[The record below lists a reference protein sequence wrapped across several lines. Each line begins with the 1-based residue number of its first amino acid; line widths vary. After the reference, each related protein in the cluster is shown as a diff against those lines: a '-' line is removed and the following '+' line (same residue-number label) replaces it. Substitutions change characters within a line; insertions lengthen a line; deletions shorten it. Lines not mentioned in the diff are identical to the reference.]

1 MPELPLP
8 RNELLTN
15 TAAPDAPRRTRSVCV
30 GIGRRRASHHPARP
44 RICRLATRFV
54 GLCRAVRG
62 ASVIGATGFEPATF
76 RPPVECATKLR
87 HAPVGWKIA
96 SRATG
101 RRAAAGGRWT
111 AGYRARRRRR
121 PGALTTVDSHRG
133 RATPAGACK
142 QVSHTRPRGAP
153 AQGRAVNGAPWR
165 TLGCCAC
172 AAPPPTRPCPCS
184 SGPRRPPCERPRRA
198 PSSTC
203 WH

>member
-30 GIGRRRASHHPARP
+30 GIGRRRALHHPARP

-133 RATPAGACK
+133 RATPAGR
-142 QVSHTRPRGAP
+142 VSRSPHAPSRRP
-153 AQGRAVNGAPWR
+153 
-165 TLGCCAC
+165 
-172 AAPPPTRPCPCS
+172 S
-184 SGPRRPPCERPRRA
+184 SGPGGQRRALADSRLLCLCSASTNSSLPMFERPSMPALRA
-198 PSSTC
+198 SS
-203 WH
+203 